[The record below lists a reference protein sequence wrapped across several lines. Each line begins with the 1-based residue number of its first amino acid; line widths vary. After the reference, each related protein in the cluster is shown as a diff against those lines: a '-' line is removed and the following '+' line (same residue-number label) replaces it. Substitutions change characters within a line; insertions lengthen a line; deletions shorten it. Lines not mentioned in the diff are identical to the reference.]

1 MPDLA
6 IVTSA
11 NNEINEVMGSTPSW
25 MFRYGS
31 LLLLLTV
38 ILLLSL
44 SVIIRYP
51 DVIEGRVEIRPA
63 GSSYLVTATLPV
75 YGTGRIR
82 PGQQVYI
89 KMDKYPREEFGELP
103 GTVVSIPEQRS
114 TGEATLRIALT
125 AGMKSTRGYL
135 LDPGGWASGH
145 CSIVTGRE
153 RLLAK
158 LLPLKN
164 K

>member
-1 MPDLA
+1 MPDLP
-6 IVTSA
+6 IVTRA
-11 NNEINEVMGSTPSW
+11 NNEINEIMGSTPSW

-38 ILLLSL
+38 VLLLSL
-44 SVIIRYP
+44 SVMIRYP

-82 PGQQVYI
+82 PGQQVYVR
-89 KMDKYPREEFGELP
+89 MDKYPQEFGELP
-103 GTVVSIPEQRS
+103 GTVASNPVQQRS
-114 TGEATLRIALT
+114 GEATLTIALT
-125 AGMKSTRGYL
+125 AGMKSTRGNI
-135 LDPGGWASGH
+135 LDPGAWASGH

-158 LLPLKN
+158 LLPLK

>member
-1 MPDLA
+1 MPDLD
-6 IVTSA
+6 ITSSA
-11 NNEINEVMGSTPSW
+11 NNEISEVMGSTPSW

-31 LLLLLTV
+31 VLLLLTV
-38 ILLLSL
+38 VLLLSL
-44 SVIIRYP
+44 SVMIRYP

-63 GSSYLVTATLPV
+63 GSTYLVTATLPV

-103 GTVVSIPEQRS
+103 GRVVSIPVQHNAN
-114 TGEATLRIALT
+114 EATLTIALT
-125 AGMKSTRGYL
+125 AGMKSTRAKML
-135 LDPGGWASGH
+135 QPGAWASGH
-145 CSIVTGRE
+145 CSIVTGRQV
-153 RLLAK
+153 LLMK
-158 LLPLKN
+158 LFN